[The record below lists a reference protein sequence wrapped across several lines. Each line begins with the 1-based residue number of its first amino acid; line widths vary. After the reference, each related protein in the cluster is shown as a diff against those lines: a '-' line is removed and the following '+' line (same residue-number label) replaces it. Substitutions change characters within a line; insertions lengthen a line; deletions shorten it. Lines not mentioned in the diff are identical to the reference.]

1 MDIDILKKINNEVH
15 LRDSIDY
22 YMDYFEEKYNIEKCK
37 IIDKKKHDILYL
49 KGKDKKK
56 YKNSMVLRSNSYE
69 YIIFYMD
76 KNIKIDNKE
85 KTEDIEL
92 LKIMVSNIILYKTI
106 LNVSKS
112 RLQKQ
117 KQVETLMEISRELIF
132 MRDEENIF
140 SSFIFAVMGQVMISK
155 VGIYLSENEKNF
167 QLKIQK
173 GFDKLPDKII
183 LNNPLKKVINL
194 DDDYDKDR
202 FPDFTKLNEEKVN
215 LIVPMQYLNE
225 TRGLAVLGYKMDKE
239 NIPKS
244 EYDFLFS
251 LATNVIFAVENSKL
265 IQESIEK
272 KRMEQ
277 ELQLAKDI
285 QKNILPNEIPDV
297 KNWDLH
303 GINIPSREVGGDY
316 FYIKKIKNKLCFV
329 IADVT
334 GKSVPAALLVS
345 TLHSAFSILTQSQI
359 ELEKIVDRLNYLI
372 FNNTSSEQFI
382 TFFIGYINLKNDK
395 LKYINAGHNP
405 PFLIRKN
412 NNIVRLKKGGMI
424 LGIMPD
430 TNYEMGEEIFD
441 KGDLFSCFTDGITEI
456 TDQYG
461 NEFMDENLKKLLIK
475 NKNESSKTIVS
486 KIIEKV
492 DEFKSNNVVQD
503 DMTLIIGKRDE

>member
-183 LNNPLKKVINL
+183 LNNPLKKV
-194 DDDYDKDR
+194 
-202 FPDFTKLNEEKVN
+202 TKA
-215 LIVPMQYLNE
+215 I
-225 TRGLAVLGYKMDKE
+225 
-239 NIPKS
+239 
-244 EYDFLFS
+244 
-251 LATNVIFAVENSKL
+251 
-265 IQESIEK
+265 
-272 KRMEQ
+272 
-277 ELQLAKDI
+277 
-285 QKNILPNEIPDV
+285 
-297 KNWDLH
+297 
-303 GINIPSREVGGDY
+303 
-316 FYIKKIKNKLCFV
+316 
-329 IADVT
+329 
-334 GKSVPAALLVS
+334 
-345 TLHSAFSILTQSQI
+345 
-359 ELEKIVDRLNYLI
+359 
-372 FNNTSSEQFI
+372 
-382 TFFIGYINLKNDK
+382 
-395 LKYINAGHNP
+395 
-405 PFLIRKN
+405 
-412 NNIVRLKKGGMI
+412 
-424 LGIMPD
+424 
-430 TNYEMGEEIFD
+430 
-441 KGDLFSCFTDGITEI
+441 SCFSPSL
-456 TDQYG
+456 Y
-461 NEFMDENLKKLLIK
+461 
-475 NKNESSKTIVS
+475 
-486 KIIEKV
+486 
-492 DEFKSNNVVQD
+492 
-503 DMTLIIGKRDE
+503 